1 MKVIL
6 LAAALLAVPLTV
18 PLTAPAQAAPHH
30 DAVRYASIKGCDRG
44 DDGRLPCGPW
54 RLVMHSGE
62 QRVLADAQTVAL
74 KADGKP
80 YKYLPAPVA
89 VSGDG
94 TKVAYFA
101 KNSHRLAVR
110 TLGGGVTL
118 LPAGAVPRVPQY
130 EVGLVLSDDGGRL
143 AVTIGTGQVRIFDTS
158 DGARLGTLPR
168 GETLV
173 DFSGDGGEVL
183 TTVDADESVTDVVV
197 RADTGELVSRA
208 TPPQLVSANMPLALA
223 ADGRTAAAFV
233 AGKSQLVLYDVETDQ
248 VLGRVPV
255 KLPKG
260 DLNAIDW
267 TGDRQVTLHLTTQA
281 GRMNVVQIDTGTGAV
296 RLRDR
301 YTVLKDSLVVAACG
315 G

>member
-6 LAAALLAVPLTV
+6 LAAALLAVS
-18 PLTAPAQAAPHH
+18 LTAPAQAGPHH

-44 DDGRLPCGPW
+44 DDGRAALRPVAAGHAQRRAARPG
-54 RLVMHSGE
+54 RRADRRAQGRRQALQVPPRARRGQRRRHEG
-62 QRVLADAQTVAL
+62 RVLREE
-74 KADGKP
+74 
-80 YKYLPAPVA
+80 LPPPRRPHPRRRRHPAA
-89 VSGDG
+89 
-94 TKVAYFA
+94 A
-101 KNSHRLAVR
+101 RLR
-110 TLGGGVTL
+110 C
-118 LPAGAVPRVPQY
+118 PRVPQY
-130 EVGLVLSDDGGRL
+130 EVGLVLSDDGGWL

-233 AGKSQLVLYDVETDQ
+233 ASKSQLVLYDVETDQ

-281 GRMNVVQIDTGTGAV
+281 YRMNVVQIDTETGAV